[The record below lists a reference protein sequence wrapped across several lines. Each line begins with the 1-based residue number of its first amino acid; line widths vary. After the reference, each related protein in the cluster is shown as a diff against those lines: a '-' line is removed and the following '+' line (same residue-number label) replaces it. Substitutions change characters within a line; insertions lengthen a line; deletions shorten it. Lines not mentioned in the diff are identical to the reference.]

1 MISVK
6 MLVFV
11 PNSMKIHI
19 LGIGGTFMAG
29 LAAIARQLGHDV
41 SGSDQ
46 KMYPPMSTQLDN
58 LAIPVHEGYDT
69 TPLQSHHDLVL
80 VGNVMSRGM
89 APVEYMLNH
98 GLDYESGPAWL
109 GQEVLKKKQVY
120 AVAGTHGKTTT
131 ASMLAWILSDQGV
144 DPGFLIGG
152 VSPHFDTSARLTD
165 SDHFVIEADEYDSAF
180 FDKRAKF
187 VHYHSDVV
195 ILNNLEFDHADIY
208 PDLTAIQT
216 QFHHLVRTVPG
227 NGEIIVNADDPHLKT
242 VLEQGC
248 WTELVSFGSGPHA
261 DFWVMPLGDNPSHF
275 SIQNSTDQLAEVR
288 WNVSGKH
295 NQLNALAAILAATR
309 AGVSIAAA
317 ADSLCRYENVRRR
330 MELVGDA
337 HGIRVFDD
345 FAHHPTAIETTLAGR
360 RPHVQGRLI
369 AVVEPRSN
377 SMRAGIHARQLPKA
391 LQTADQAFVMV
402 YPDMQWDELVLE
414 KLKQKATIV
423 DSVEALI
430 DQVSGL
436 VRNGDEVICM
446 SNGGFDNAPRRIAQA
461 ISQRSLTGTGQA

>member
-1 MISVK
+1 
-6 MLVFV
+6 
-11 PNSMKIHI
+11 MKIHI
-19 LGIGGTFMAG
+19 LGIGGTFMGG
-29 LAAIARQLGHDV
+29 LAAIARQLGHEV

-46 KMYPPMSTQLDN
+46 KMYPPMSTQLEN
-58 LAIPVHEGYDT
+58 LSITVHEGYDS
-69 TPLQSHHDLVL
+69 TPLQNNPDLVL

-89 APVEYMLNH
+89 EPVEYMLNH
-98 GLDYESGPAWL
+98 SLNYESGPAWL

-131 ASMLAWILSDQGV
+131 ASMLAWILTDQGI

-152 VSPHFDTSARLTD
+152 VSPHFDSSARITD

-187 VHYHSDVV
+187 VHYHSDVL
-195 ILNNLEFDHADIY
+195 ILNNLEYDHADIY
-208 PDLTAIQT
+208 PDLTAIQK

-227 NGEIIVNADDPHLKT
+227 DGEIIVNADDPHLKT
-242 VLEQGC
+242 VLDMGC
-248 WTELVSFGSGPHA
+248 WTDLVSFGSGPHA

-317 ADSLCRYENVRRR
+317 ADSLCRYENVKRR
-330 MELVGDA
+330 MELVGESQ
-337 HGIRVFDD
+337 GVRVFDD
-345 FAHHPTAIETTLAGR
+345 FAHHPTAIETTLNGR

-377 SMRAGIHARQLPKA
+377 SMRAGVHARQLPKS
-391 LQTADQAFVMV
+391 LQAADRAFVMV

-414 KLKQKATIV
+414 KLKQKATII
-423 DSVEALI
+423 DSVDALI
-430 DQVSGL
+430 QQVAAW
-436 VRNGDEVICM
+436 VKPGDEVICM
-446 SNGGFDNAPRRIAQA
+446 SNGGFDNAPRRIAEA
-461 ISQRSLTGTGQA
+461 IEQQRLIQLGGQ